1 MTHWIKTSPKRKGF
15 LKVIAHEGIQ
25 IGIGA
30 THTPIL
36 HYKNI
41 DGWERFCLCHSFLIQ
56 LCEAII
62 HGTSEDKFSQHSS
75 GWTQEDKNNALA
87 HLKAIE
93 SFKFMYT
100 LVTLQCSLLY
110 LKEVSVKLQSI
121 NQDIAS
127 GPNLIDQCC
136 SELKSLRRN
145 VLDTL
150 ICTVPMWLRNLTFQF
165 KHLMLVKDNNI
176 NPLNLLQNI
185 SETRLQFLF
194 LIT

>member
-1 MTHWIKTSPKRKGF
+1 MPLAYYAIEKRTTSHITCIVFLPAPGSIMPIQRCISQVKSMTHWIKTSPKREGF

-93 SFKFMYT
+93 SFEVHIYT
-100 LVTLQCSLLY
+100 CDLAMLSSLSQGSFS
-110 LKEVSVKLQSI
+110 KTAKHK
-121 NQDIAS
+121 S
-127 GPNLIDQCC
+127 GY
-136 SELKSLRRN
+136 SF
-145 VLDTL
+145 
-150 ICTVPMWLRNLTFQF
+150 WA
-165 KHLMLVKDNNI
+165 
-176 NPLNLLQNI
+176 
-185 SETRLQFLF
+185 
-194 LIT
+194 